1 LKRKLLFIDDDAVF
15 CNMLVSCFGEEY
27 DVTGFTDPGEAVRY
41 ISENPCEVV
50 VTDLSM
56 PEIDGLEVLR
66 AVKGGLPDADVVIMT
81 AYGSIDT
88 AVEAM
93 KEGAYDYIIKPFT
106 TDELLL
112 HLKNLFEKRRLYEEN
127 VDLRKYVGTKFRP
140 ENIVGE
146 SEGMQEVY
154 RLIERV
160 AQSDST
166 VLITGE
172 SGTGKELVAR
182 AIHFSGKRKDR
193 RIVSLNCTAIP
204 ETLLESELFG
214 YAKGAFSGASTDKT
228 GLLEYADGGTIF
240 LDEIADAP
248 LSIQAKL
255 LRFLQDRKFRPVGSN
270 KEVSVDV
277 RVVCATN
284 RDMVEMIN
292 ENKFRQDLY
301 YRINVVAVHL
311 PPLRERKEDIPSL
324 ISIFLADRKKIHP
337 GAVSLLCR
345 HDWPGNVRELKNLM
359 ERLVTFTDSDTVTP
373 DDLPPEF
380 LLEPFVANGGPLSYN
395 EAKKK
400 VLDDF
405 NRSII
410 AKSLV
415 KHEGNVTRAAEEL
428 KLDRANFQRLMRKYG
443 ISARDFREH
452 LRGTE
457 GPDMATKNSKETG

>member
-15 CNMLVSCFGEEY
+15 CNMLVSYFGEEY
-27 DVTGFTDPGEAVRY
+27 DVNGFTDPGEAVRY
-41 ISENPCEVV
+41 IRENPCEVV

-66 AVKGGLPDADVVIMT
+66 VVKSGAVDTDVVIMT

-93 KEGAYDYIIKPFT
+93 RRGAYDYIIKPFSI
-106 TDELLL
+106 DELSL
-112 HLKNLFEKRRLYEEN
+112 HLKNLFDKRRLFEEN
-127 VDLRKYVGTKFRP
+127 MDLKKVVGTKYRP
-140 ENIVGE
+140 DNIIGE
-146 SEGMQEVY
+146 SESMKEVY

-160 AQSDST
+160 ARADST

-214 YAKGAFSGASTDKT
+214 YARGAFSGAATDKT

-240 LDEIADAP
+240 LDEIADSP

-255 LRFLQDRKFRPVGSN
+255 LRFLQERKFRPVGSN
-270 KEVSVDV
+270 KEVTVDV

-284 RDMVEMIN
+284 RDMREMIK

-301 YRINVVAVHL
+301 YRINVVSVHL
-311 PPLRERKEDIPSL
+311 PPLRERREDIPRLLSL
-324 ISIFLADRKKIHP
+324 FLDGRKKIHP

-345 HDWPGNVRELKNLM
+345 HNWPGNVRELKNLM
-359 ERLVTFTDSDTVTP
+359 ERLVTFTDSDTIMP
-373 DDLPPEF
+373 DDLPPEL
-380 LLEPFVANGGPLSYN
+380 LLEPFTLNGEPLAYN

-400 VLDDF
+400 VVDDF

-410 AKSLV
+410 TKALLKN
-415 KHEGNVTRAAEEL
+415 EGNVTRAAEEL
-428 KLDRANFQRLMRKYG
+428 KLDRANFQRLMRNYR
-443 ISARDFREH
+443 ISSREFK
-452 LRGTE
+452 E
-457 GPDMATKNSKETG
+457 QSPDGVTKAPGKG